1 MVREW
6 NYYNIIYGDGGL
18 FEVFLVSKQ
27 KEGKANTP
35 QQAGAGLACS
45 FGPKGRG
52 YLPPAGR
59 LPSRHSPNIRASAA
73 AWPIAHGN
81 KYFWKSSCFAVVAT
95 ML

>member
-1 MVREW
+1 MFNSLPILLGAVCAALWAMVREW

-45 FGPKGRG
+45 FGSKGRVWVG
-52 YLPPAGR
+52 VSWQLI
-59 LPSRHSPNIRASAA
+59 L
-73 AWPIAHGN
+73 
-81 KYFWKSSCFAVVAT
+81 SSEVSVRSIEK
-95 ML
+95 